1 MFTGKNLTL
10 VIAVTAVL
18 TFGGCDQKR
27 QERVAQAQKLD
38 VITQRLD
45 GIEANL
51 VVMSDRPAPAPVFY
65 AATPAP
71 LAADQLLLRPDNNDA
86 IVQITDFAPAGIEPK
101 RRAEVARLGQPAP
114 KSSTKKSSSKTK
126 AGGKKSTANNY
137 AKTIAVSGLNATDVQ
152 KALKNAGY
160 NPGPVDGKIG
170 TKTVAAIK
178 NFQRVEGLSADGVVG
193 RKTWERLSV
202 HLNGASAA
210 SDQTAGKSDFV
221 PASDFTF

>member
-10 VIAVTAVL
+10 VIAVAAAL

-51 VVMSDRPAPAPVFY
+51 VVMSERPAPAPVFY
-65 AATPAP
+65 APTPAP
-71 LAADQLLLRPDNNDA
+71 LTADQLLLRPDNNDA

-114 KSSTKKSSSKTK
+114 KGSTKKSSSK
-126 AGGKKSTANNY
+126 ANSGGKKSGANY
-137 AKTIAVSGLNATDVQ
+137 SKTIAVSGLNATDVQ

-170 TKTVAAIK
+170 AKTVAAIK

-210 SDQTAGKSDFV
+210 SDSTAGKSDFV